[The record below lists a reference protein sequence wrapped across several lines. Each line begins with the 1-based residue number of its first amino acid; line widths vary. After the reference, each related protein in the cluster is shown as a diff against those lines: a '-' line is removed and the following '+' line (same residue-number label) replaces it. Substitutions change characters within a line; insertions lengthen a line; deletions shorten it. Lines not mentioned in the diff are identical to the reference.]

1 MLLYVIRHG
10 ETKWNADGRLQGCA
24 DIPLNENGRE
34 LARITGEALKE
45 VPFDLIITSPIQ
57 RARETGALV
66 AEPSERYYGRKIPVI
81 LDDRIREID
90 WGSWEGLGCTERNY
104 EIPDE
109 NYNLF
114 MTDALH
120 FAGSPDGESVADVC
134 DRTAEFLQEVIHNPE
149 YEDKTILIST
159 HGCAMRAMLNPLYE
173 NRLDFWQGHVPYNC
187 TVNVVEA
194 HHGLA
199 KLAEKD
205 KIYYDASLCF
215 DNYKVVHPSEK

>member
-1 MLLYVIRHG
+1 M
-10 ETKWNADGRLQGCA
+10 T
-24 DIPLNENGRE
+24 RE
-34 LARITGEALKE
+34 EEREIIERVRSGDTEA
-45 VPFDLIITSPIQ
+45 F
-57 RARETGALV
+57 GALV

-114 MTDALH
+114 LTDALH

-159 HGCAMRAMLNPLYE
+159 HGCAMR
-173 NRLDFWQGHVPYNC
+173 C
-187 TVNVVEA
+187 EA
-194 HHGLA
+194 H
-199 KLAEKD
+199 
-205 KIYYDASLCF
+205 SQ
-215 DNYKVVHPSEK
+215 